1 MLKDYQNK
9 LLELWEQLELEISN
23 LYRLFAQKFPA
34 HSQLWNALSSDEL
47 NHAAYVKEMFS
58 LAEAGKVFFN
68 EKTTK
73 TYTIKTINDDIK
85 TVYKKTEA
93 GQYTIINALAYSVNL
108 EDSIIEKKFYDYFST
123 NDRDIN
129 LLINKIKQ
137 ETIEHSQRVKKAL
150 EEEKLR

>member
-1 MLKDYQNK
+1 
-9 LLELWEQLELEISN
+9 
-23 LYRLFAQKFPA
+23 
-34 HSQLWNALSSDEL
+34 
-47 NHAAYVKEMFS
+47 
-58 LAEAGKVFFN
+58 
-68 EKTTK
+68 
-73 TYTIKTINDDIK
+73 
-85 TVYKKTEA
+85 
-93 GQYTIINALAYSVNL
+93 L